1 MAPMSQISAHSG
13 HENTFAKSSVEQ
25 SFNPLEWTY
34 IELIDKFASV
44 CTVIAVCIAGYQI
57 IQHLRHFNEPQ
68 VQLQVIRILFII
80 PVSCF
85 LETAFTFI
93 LDLIQCESF
102 TRFTQSQLGS
112 PLCTLSISLPSIPS
126 VIAMRHTSSTSS

>member
-1 MAPMSQISAHSG
+1 MAPMSSMSPNSG
-13 HENTFAKSSVEQ
+13 HLKSFSKASVEQ

-80 PVSCF
+80 PVSSRSLQNSIYGRSF
-85 LETAFTFI
+85 LLQRIVFLPLGVLN
-93 LDLIQCESF
+93 LDLVLHYAPEAY
-102 TRFTQSQLGS
+102 LGRQYH
-112 PLCTLSISLPSIPS
+112 P
-126 VIAMRHTSSTSS
+126 